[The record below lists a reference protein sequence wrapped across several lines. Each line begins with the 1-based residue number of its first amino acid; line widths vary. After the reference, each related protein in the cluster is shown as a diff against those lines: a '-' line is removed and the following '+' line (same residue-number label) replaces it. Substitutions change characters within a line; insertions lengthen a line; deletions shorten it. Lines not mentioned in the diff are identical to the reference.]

1 MSAKKLY
8 KKIYKNLENKTDAQ
22 KMSVESILKRL
33 DKLEVI
39 INQLIF
45 DTLSTYNNDVT
56 KVPEDRLL
64 DIGVYIKR
72 RDELLRILV
81 SCNFISPKDY
91 ELRTRL

>member
-8 KKIYKNLENKTDAQ
+8 KKIYKSLEDKTDAQ
-22 KMSVESILKRL
+22 KMSVEPILKRL

-45 DTLSTYNNDVT
+45 DTLTTYNNVS
-56 KVPEDRLL
+56 KVPEDCLL

-72 RDELLRILV
+72 RDELLKILV

-91 ELRTRL
+91 DLRTRL

>member
-1 MSAKKLY
+1 MSAKKL
-8 KKIYKNLENKTDAQ
+8 
-22 KMSVESILKRL
+22 
-33 DKLEVI
+33 
-39 INQLIF
+39 LIF
-45 DTLSTYNNDVT
+45 DTLSTHNNDVT